1 MHLHLVL
8 AVGIGQA
15 DDLMTSWDFT
25 LNSLAV
31 FRLSIA
37 YELSNHS
44 TISFLECQACDIICR
59 YCFCIPSSF
68 SNLSVESDV
77 NRFDRFA
84 WIEIDRSEVVRYE
97 LLLLG
102 ISLSR

>member
-15 DDLMTSWDFT
+15 DDLLTSWDFA
-25 LNSLAV
+25 LDCLEV
-31 FRLSIA
+31 FRLSITH
-37 YELSNHS
+37 EVSNYS
-44 TISFLECQACDIICR
+44 TIGFLECQTCDLIYHYFIT
-59 YCFCIPSSF
+59 IPSVST
-68 SNLSVESDV
+68 NLSIESDV

-84 WIEIDRSEVVRYE
+84 WIEIDRREVVRYE

-102 ISLSR
+102 ISLS